1 MALLDLF
8 KKKKAPVEK
17 EEDKKP
23 VKETK
28 EPKKEVV
35 KTLKKKKKKI
45 GPRTVFVL
53 KSPHITEKATDLI
66 KKNQYTFKVSSNSN
80 KTEIKKEVEQL
91 YNVDVLSVKT
101 MKVPKKI
108 TRVGKTSGWSRGYK
122 KAIVKIKEGQ
132 KSEELIR

>member
-17 EEDKKP
+17 EEDKKS

-28 EPKKEVV
+28 EPKKKVV

-45 GPRTVFVL
+45 DPRTVFVL
-53 KSPHITEKATDLI
+53 RYPHITEKATDLI
-66 KKNQYTFKVSSNSN
+66 KKNQYTFKVSLNSN

-91 YNVDVLSVKT
+91 YNVDVLSVKII
-101 MKVPKKI
+101 KVPKKRR
-108 TRVGKTSGWSRGYK
+108 RVGKTSGWSRGYK

-132 KSEELIR
+132 KIEELIR